1 MNDIAL
7 NQKIRTPSKAVQQFN
22 GRSLSALLTAFS
34 FIIMSVS
41 GLVLFCVPP
50 GRIAYWID
58 WRFLGLTKTHWGDMH
73 ITTSLLFILAGV
85 WHIVYNWRALLNH
98 FRDRASRALV
108 IKRELVL
115 AAGLTVFITAGTIAG
130 LPPLTAILELNNWAK
145 NAWIKGPQDEPVI
158 SHAELLS
165 LKNFA
170 QKIGIDADQALQ
182 TLSASG
188 LRIENTEEK
197 LSEIAKRNATSPAD
211 LHRRLTP
218 MEQAARAASAK
229 RWTPALVVERFE
241 GKGSGKKTLAEA
253 ARENGIPLTLALSK
267 LEGAAIRATPEQTLR
282 QIADANAQGPMD
294 ILSRVL
300 EGEPMP

>member
-1 MNDIAL
+1 M
-7 NQKIRTPSKAVQQFN
+7 
-22 GRSLSALLTAFS
+22 
-34 FIIMSVS
+34 
-41 GLVLFCVPP
+41 
-50 GRIAYWID
+50 
-58 WRFLGLTKTHWGDMH
+58 
-73 ITTSLLFILAGV
+73 
-85 WHIVYNWRALLNH
+85 
-98 FRDRASRALV
+98 
-108 IKRELVL
+108 
-115 AAGLTVFITAGTIAG
+115 
-130 LPPLTAILELNNWAK
+130 PPLTAILELNNWAK

-211 LHRRLTP
+211 LHRRLAP
-218 MEQAARAASAK
+218 LEQAARTASAK